1 MRRAQGSRF
10 ENFSGRLPAAA
21 SDVVGAKVE
30 IK

>member
-1 MRRAQGSRF
+1 MRQAQGSRF
-10 ENFSGRLPAAA
+10 ENFSGRLRAAA